1 MATIANGMAASGGG
15 RGSSDSS
22 TDDATK
28 KSEKAAAAGQGGSA
42 SRAHVLRSRLHCS
55 LLRRRGRPLS
65 SLVSSIS
72 WLIRFTWLG
81 LFAWIS
87 FVKYR
92 HGTAYPWA
100 EATGVASRWR
110 TMGGWHS
117 AVSRRLF
124 SFKGLGKA
132 LLVCGGGEPV
142 AACRAHFGLSVG
154 LCLAGS
160 VQRCVAHWA
169 GAAVRHSVGEA
180 SWC

>member
-1 MATIANGMAASGGG
+1 MATIAIRMAASGGG

-28 KSEKAAAAGQGGSA
+28 KSKKGAAAGESGSA

-81 LFAWIS
+81 FFAWIG

-92 HGTAYPWA
+92 HGAACPWA
-100 EATGVASRWR
+100 EATGVAYRWR
-110 TMGGWHS
+110 TMGG
-117 AVSRRLF
+117 
-124 SFKGLGKA
+124 
-132 LLVCGGGEPV
+132 
-142 AACRAHFGLSVG
+142 
-154 LCLAGS
+154 
-160 VQRCVAHWA
+160 
-169 GAAVRHSVGEA
+169 
-180 SWC
+180 